1 MSHTTLL
8 CINIKKL
15 ILQFRWFWRQNC
27 NMSWCAC
34 PCVLCDKTE
43 PRLLLPQT
51 VIQGWVSDFWRNCC
65 LETEVVFWVWILL
78 SAWVIHLF
86 GVLLLIEWGF
96 LGLLRK
102 KCNFWME
109 FRLLG
114 HRFQWTISPPF
125 WVWNFSKAYLIDVPH
140 LKYKWVCNTMINLKD
155 KYFLKTIYINFFPI
169 H

>member
-1 MSHTTLL
+1 MVLKAELH
-8 CINIKKL
+8 
-15 ILQFRWFWRQNC
+15 
-27 NMSWCAC
+27 MSWCAC

-51 VIQGWVSDFWRNCC
+51 VLQGWVSDFWRNCC
-65 LETEVVFWVWILL
+65 LEIEVVF
-78 SAWVIHLF
+78 
-86 GVLLLIEWGF
+86 
-96 LGLLRK
+96 LGLDFAECMGYSFVWGSFVDWVGVFRFIEE

-109 FRLLG
+109 FRFLG

-140 LKYKWVCNTMINLKD
+140 LKYKWVCNTMINLKV